1 MCLPGWKRP
10 AFCNVLLMYSIS
22 RVSLELVARDPL
34 QPCPPLPR
42 TPGSAMASS
51 GSGPRSHTSSHLR
64 LWSSSA
70 IGGAAGGAGGRV
82 RAGGDRCPRARRR
95 GARTPK
101 ASSPGDAWPFREPDA
116 VGSLGALR
124 LSTPWPPC
132 PPRARGRGHGG
143 WKGLGIRPT
152 RRAHDLGPVDLGPQ
166 ELRLPGWKMGGLLH
180 REGLAG
186 GPGASL
192 GVQEEEAPALQG
204 PKAGGEWVLGWPPGE
219 AGRAVGGAS
228 GGHLSGPGAGRAPG
242 TRPDQGEG
250 GACPW
255 RVGQGEQRPQ
265 EAWPSRLKSGP
276 VSGGWE
282 TLRLQ

>member
-10 AFCNVLLMYSIS
+10 AFCNVLLMYWIP
-22 RVSLELVARDPL
+22 RVSPELVARDPL
-34 QPCPPLPR
+34 QLCPPLPR

-51 GSGPRSHTSSHLR
+51 GSGPRSHAGSHLR

-70 IGGAAGGAGGRV
+70 VGGPRVGRGVVSGLVGTGARV
-82 RAGGDRCPRARRR
+82 RGVEVPGPRKPAPLE
-95 GARTPK
+95 TPGHFG
-101 ASSPGDAWPFREPDA
+101 SPSAM
-116 VGSLGALR
+116 GSLGALH
-124 LSTPWPPC
+124 LGTPWPPC

-166 ELRLPGWKMGGLLH
+166 ELPLPGWKMGGLLH
-180 REGLAG
+180 HEGPAG

-204 PKAGGEWVLGWPPGE
+204 PKAGGEWALGWPPGE